1 MCRMRGSPCRLGCTR
16 SSGRTDT
23 TACGRVLGTR
33 VWLRPMSVAGRTV
46 GGMTKQVQQILEYDV
61 LDEPCPRCASTS
73 VRVVVGFTSTS
84 AADASGAEPLAHDDP
99 LFDCRECGFEWGEL
113 VRDLMS

>member
-1 MCRMRGSPCRLGCTR
+1 
-16 SSGRTDT
+16 
-23 TACGRVLGTR
+23 
-33 VWLRPMSVAGRTV
+33 MSVAGRTV

-84 AADASGAEPLAHDDP
+84 AADASGAEPFANEDP